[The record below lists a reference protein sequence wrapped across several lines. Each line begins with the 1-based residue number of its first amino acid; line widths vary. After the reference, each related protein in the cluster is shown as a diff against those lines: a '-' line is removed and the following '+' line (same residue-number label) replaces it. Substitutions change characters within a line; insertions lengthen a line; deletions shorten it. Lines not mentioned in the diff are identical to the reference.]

1 MAPGEGFETPRDFS
15 QAFDDKPQYQGT
27 TRRRPCLH
35 TKTVGK
41 YIRVSTTL
49 QDFRRQEDGLNHY
62 IEKYHNWKLFGSFDD
77 MASGK
82 NDQRVGFQNM
92 MKAARCRRFQILVVW
107 DLDRL
112 GRSLVDLIN
121 NCNELMELGIEIHFV
136 NANMVLN
143 NSPETQFT
151 FHILGAAA
159 QFERNLISRRTR
171 EGMAAAKSRGVRFG
185 SPLKIAPENHPKFIR
200 MWDGGSTVSEI
211 AKEFNVSNTTVKRYR
226 KSLGLPARGK
236 DQLRDITKRPEWA
249 SVALDN
255 KSKYTHINGI
265 ENAMTWSQKRADEYW
280 AKRA

>member
-1 MAPGEGFETPRDFS
+1 MNPRGIAPS
-15 QAFDDKPQYQGT
+15 LST
-27 TRRRPCLH
+27 TNRNTRVLPDGDPDY
-35 TKTVGK
+35 TKTLGK

-62 IEKYHNWKLFGSFDD
+62 IEKYPNWNLFGSFDD

-82 NDQRVGFQNM
+82 DDQRIGFQNM
-92 MKAARCRRFQILVVW
+92 LKAARCRRFQILVVW

-280 AKRA
+280 AKRAY